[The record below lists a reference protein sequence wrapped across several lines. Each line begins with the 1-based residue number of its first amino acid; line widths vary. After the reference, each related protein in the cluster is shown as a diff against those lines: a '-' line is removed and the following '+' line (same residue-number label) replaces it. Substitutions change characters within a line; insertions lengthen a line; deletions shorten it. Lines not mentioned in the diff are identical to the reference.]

1 MIRWNA
7 QVITCIAL
15 MLSGEAAFAGTCLTA
30 DLMSPAGQR
39 VSSPMAWIG
48 LDAQVLPRAIT
59 RAWIS

>member
-30 DLMSPAGQR
+30 DLMSLPASG
-39 VSSPMAWIG
+39 SHLPMAWIG